1 MLRRTGLAAA
11 TTALLLSPAFAET
24 DWGAYK
30 SFAATR
36 CEDPATIADIKESLK
51 ALRFN
56 DGGAPTFG
64 TASSV
69 KIARAKTIKATAS
82 TLVCQLTMRT
92 IEAGT
97 PYSYRTRFTVTTKPD
112 GSWRTLYQP
121 NF

>member
-1 MLRRTGLAAA
+1 MLRLTGLVAA
-11 TTALLLSPAFAET
+11 TTLLLLSPAFAET
-24 DWGAYK
+24 DWGTYK
-30 SFAATR
+30 SFAKTR

-51 ALRFN
+51 DLSFN
-56 DGGAPTFG
+56 EGGGATFA

-69 KIARAKTIKATAS
+69 KITKSKTIKATANI
-82 TLVCQLTMRT
+82 LVCQLTMST

-97 PYSYRTRFTVTTKPD
+97 PYSYRSRFTITTKPD